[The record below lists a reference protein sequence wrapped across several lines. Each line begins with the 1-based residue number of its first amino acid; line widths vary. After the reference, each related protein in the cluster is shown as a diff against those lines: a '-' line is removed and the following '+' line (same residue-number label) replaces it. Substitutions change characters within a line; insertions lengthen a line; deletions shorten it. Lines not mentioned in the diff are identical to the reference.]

1 MVDVDNLAH
10 PCFIQIGKDI
20 DRTYPN
26 HPRYNQP
33 QGRAEFE
40 KVLRRVALQFP
51 VLGYTQ
57 GVNFLVGFILMQ
69 MQETFA
75 FKCFSNLAVHQD
87 LMFLGL
93 FEDQFPL
100 VKLYCILFWKAL
112 EAIEPLL
119 YSKLKGIA
127 VPP

>member
-1 MVDVDNLAH
+1 M
-10 PCFIQIGKDI
+10 
-20 DRTYPN
+20 
-26 HPRYNQP
+26 
-33 QGRAEFE
+33 
-40 KVLRRVALQFP
+40 RRVALQFP

-57 GVNFLVGFILMQ
+57 GVNFLVGFILLK

-87 LMFLGL
+87 LMLLGL

-100 VKLYCILFWKAL
+100 VKLYCSLFWKTL
-112 EAIEPLL
+112 EAIEPVL
-119 YSKLKGIA
+119 YTKLKEIA

>member
-1 MVDVDNLAH
+1 
-10 PCFIQIGKDI
+10 
-20 DRTYPN
+20 
-26 HPRYNQP
+26 
-33 QGRAEFE
+33 
-40 KVLRRVALQFP
+40 

-57 GVNFLVGFILMQ
+57 GVNFLVGFILLQ

-87 LMFLGL
+87 LMLIGL

-100 VKLYCILFWKAL
+100 VKLYCLLFWKVL
-112 EAIEPLL
+112 EDIEPVL